1 MKYKNIENFQG
12 SLTTPV
18 EENFA
23 TAGVDFV
30 SLPVMNVVQL
40 EKLDD
45 TQFIL
50 LQRKAN
56 GDLDLWTGG
65 ERYL

>member
-1 MKYKNIENFQG
+1 
-12 SLTTPV
+12 V

-30 SLPVMNVVQL
+30 SLPVTNVIQMDR
-40 EKLDD
+40 LDD
-45 TQFIL
+45 TRMIL
-50 LQRKAN
+50 LQRRSN
-56 GDLDLWTGG
+56 GNLDLWTSS